1 MWCDGRNGV
10 LQRRRADR
18 KRVWH
23 PQGSLRQAATIAIM
37 LPVVTGRSNHYSVSI
52 ELAALERRGVGAWC
66 WQSFGWTWEARG
78 ASSML
83 KHTICY
89 PPCSCFKYTA
99 LTSRRVRSCT
109 WASSASALRL
119 ASSGNDAMR
128 VWKSASDH
136 ELRASLVRLSSAYGY
151 CGYCERDGVKR
162 KPHWRASRDR

>member
-1 MWCDGRNGV
+1 MWCDERNRV
-10 LQRRRADR
+10 LERRRADR

-151 CGYCERDGVKR
+151 CGYCERDGAKR